1 MFLFNSGLRVLLTLP
16 SGAAAGELAT
26 ICALAIVPFVAVSIL
41 SARLA
46 AAHCPPHRFKQ
57 LVLTA
62 AVAIGVHAYV
72 LGVT

>member
-1 MFLFNSGLRVLLTLP
+1 MFPVQHRVCNVLLTLP

-41 SARLA
+41 GARLA
-46 AAHCPPHRFKQ
+46 ARLPPHRFKQ

-62 AVAIGVHAYV
+62 LIAIGVRYV
-72 LGVT
+72 LA